1 MDFEDK
7 FPHPNETHKSGPIRR
22 MAQLR
27 PFHQKGIDAATR
39 RFRFGAAQR
48 SFVFEAF
55 AGFFDDPKLLLHL
68 LTFRV
73 FFACGGACVISPC
86 AFVST
91 ICPIGA
97 SRENS

>member
-7 FPHPNETHKSGPIRR
+7 FPHPNETHKSGPIKR

-48 SFVFEAF
+48 SFSY
-55 AGFFDDPKLLLHL
+55 LRH
-68 LTFRV
+68 
-73 FFACGGACVISPC
+73 SP
-86 AFVST
+86 VSSMT
-91 ICPIGA
+91 QNC
-97 SRENS
+97 SSTC